1 MIFGFLRFSVANIP
15 HDKTQKAFCFVKNQK
30 PKQFLCFKTRN
41 NKVKREP
48 CCQTRVSPKKLLS
61 AKKHFGHGNRKN
73 NRRLLW
79 EIEFLQ
85 QKSHSSAKENSYS
98 YLLRKHKSIF
108 VSLDPVNQFENLV
121 EI

>member
-61 AKKHFGHGNRKN
+61 AKKHFGHGNTEKTTEDSFGELNFCNKN
-73 NRRLLW
+73 PTVP
-79 EIEFLQ
+79 
-85 QKSHSSAKENSYS
+85 QKKTHIPIYYENISQ
-98 YLLRKHKSIF
+98 YLYR
-108 VSLDPVNQFENLV
+108 
-121 EI
+121 